1 MDENK
6 PIRIVLVGA
15 GHVAW
20 HLGHAFSDVGMQVVR
35 IINRTFKKAQDL
47 ANELKI
53 KAASDFRETIP
64 ESDFIIVAVKDSAL
78 KNVLQLIQPP
88 DTIVLHTSGSH
99 GLDVFPPGIEK
110 YGVFYPFQSLTR
122 GFKTDFSKVPLCIEA
137 SDEKTLSAI
146 KELAD
151 KLSSTVRILPSEQRR
166 KLHLCG
172 IIGNN
177 FTNHLIALT
186 FDYMKKNNLEKELI
200 IPLLNETL
208 RKLDKLDPAVS
219 QTGPARRNDRVIVQK
234 HIELLE
240 QEPEL
245 KKLYGWLTDSIIA
258 FY

>member
-1 MDENK
+1 M
-6 PIRIVLVGA
+6 
-15 GHVAW
+15 
-20 HLGHAFSDVGMQVVR
+20 
-35 IINRTFKKAQDL
+35 
-47 ANELKI
+47 
-53 KAASDFRETIP
+53 
-64 ESDFIIVAVKDSAL
+64 
-78 KNVLQLIQPP
+78 
-88 DTIVLHTSGSH
+88 
-99 GLDVFPPGIEK
+99 
-110 YGVFYPFQSLTR
+110 
-122 GFKTDFSKVPLCIEA
+122 
-137 SDEKTLSAI
+137 
-146 KELAD
+146 AD

-258 FY
+258 IY